1 MTKVIIRKNWNDT
14 EKISMAPGVRMTR
27 INREVYRNFF
37 FLSTSWFQQT
47 ARHSFHFLSGF
58 ENTNTLDE
66 SVDTQ
71 HSFVTTE
78 LVSLHY
84 AYDEESARAL
94 GVLDVNEYKER
105 FNLKDTHIH
114 VR

>member
-27 INREVYRNFF
+27 INREVYRNFL

-47 ARHSFHFLSGF
+47 ARHSFHFLPGF

-84 AYDEESARAL
+84 AYDEETARAL
-94 GVLDVNEYKER
+94 GVVDVDE
-105 FNLKDTHIH
+105 
-114 VR
+114 